1 MFKFYLNLMVH
12 PLINF
17 MEQMMEARGA
27 SSAEASEGATAR
39 LLGLGAQQRRHVA
52 PLPFRISVGVGPRKW
67 RHGVA
72 EDNVSVVEDLLHLHG
87 PIGAP
92 ANVISCNR
100 KAAGS
105 LCQTRGPGP
114 RHV

>member
-1 MFKFYLNLMVH
+1 M
-12 PLINF
+12 
-17 MEQMMEARGA
+17 
-27 SSAEASEGATAR
+27 
-39 LLGLGAQQRRHVA
+39 A

-72 EDNVSVVEDLLHLHG
+72 EDNVGVVEDLLHLHG

-100 KAAGS
+100 KAAER
-105 LCQTRGPGP
+105 LCQARAGRGPGVSDLTSVILRQALTIQTLP
-114 RHV
+114 GPTSQAEEASADAPQRIAVGIS